1 MQKVTTNNR
10 FLMDEFSYRE
20 WTEAGEAPGLGGLYH
35 QTILRRAIGSLITF
49 REVNELGSRLV
60 FLAEQAQVLRKF
72 EALAGI
78 SDTLINLPLPPGY
91 SSIGKYFRAVC
102 LGRMSHHNL
111 ALSTSLF
118 DSVLIDAPAKYKV
131 RALHSLGANATF
143 MQDMQSGI
151 RYYVE
156 AARLAMDE
164 AFDPVMAVQSQR
176 MTNVLKSWDG
186 DHKGALIDLEALHP
200 IARRVGAWHPFV
212 YYDYLNSLA
221 VELGN
226 AGRIE
231 EAANASNFVLASP
244 LAPVYPEWK
253 ETREEIRLKAQRAF
267 RSSLGVSASSLRPR
281 RELSQAVSSEAHD
294 SNRIR
299 SSQLSRA
306 TSLDLLPTRRAPLS
320 ARVLPF
326 PERKL
331 EGSATPYRADHLRPL
346 ANLEAIQQTEKRA
359 AVARLFL
366 DEHTPVEVLDRMIE
380 AARPLLDADRDGF
393 PASIDLESPG
403 QLEEMTRRWLN
414 GAVSPDELAAV
425 LSALRDCEDHN
436 RRTNILNQMIS
447 YAFAETTLHFEAEN
461 EWRMRVEAR
470 LAPPEPE
477 PA

>member
-1 MQKVTTNNR
+1 MQKVTTNSR
-10 FLMDEFSYRE
+10 FLIDEFSYRD
-20 WTEAGEAPGLGGLYH
+20 WTEVGEPRGLGGLYH
-35 QTILRRAIGSLITF
+35 QTIIRRAIGSLITI

-72 EALAGI
+72 EALAAI
-78 SDTLINLPLPPGY
+78 SETLINLPLSPGY
-91 SSIGKYFRAVC
+91 SSIGKYFKAISVR
-102 LGRMSHHNL
+102 GMHNDI

-118 DSVLIDAPAKYKV
+118 DSVLAKAPARYKV
-131 RALHSLGANATF
+131 RALLSLGANATF
-143 MQDMQSGI
+143 MQDMQSGK

-164 AFDPVMAVQSQR
+164 WFDPAMAVQSQR
-176 MTNVLKSWDG
+176 MTSVLKSWDG
-186 DHKGALIDLEALHP
+186 NHKGALMDLEALHA
-200 IARRVGAWHPFV
+200 IASRVGTWQPFV

-267 RSSLGVSASSLRPR
+267 RSSLGTSASSLRPR
-281 RELSQAVSSEAHD
+281 QELSQAVSSQAHD

-299 SSQLSRA
+299 SSQSSRK
-306 TSLDLLPTRRAPLS
+306 TPLDLLPHRRAPLS

-326 PERKL
+326 RGRKL
-331 EGSATPYRADHLRPL
+331 ERSATQLTAGHFGPAT
-346 ANLEAIQQTEKRA
+346 NLEAIQQTEKRA
-359 AVARLFL
+359 AVARLFM

-380 AARPLLDADRDGF
+380 AARPLLDAERDDS
-393 PASIDLESPG
+393 PESIDLESPG
-403 QLEEMTRRWLN
+403 QLEGMTRRWLN

-461 EWRMRVEAR
+461 DWRMRVEAR
-470 LAPPEPE
+470 LASPEEPE